1 MNTLAKI
8 GKTALTRASSGT
20 VSYITVEEV
29 KAMIQAVAS
38 KKRHQKRDAMFIKLL
53 YMTGLRVSE
62 AISITPRKLVSVN
75 GGWAVDIIGKR
86 KKRGLVAIPEHLVN
100 ELRAYAY
107 EKELKLDD
115 KIFPVTRSQAFRI
128 IQQAGEQA
136 GINKK
141 VYPHLLRHTAAV
153 ERLKRT
159 GNPKALQYHLG
170 HSSPVMTMRYLNTL
184 QQEEALKIQQDVDFR
199 DI

>member
-1 MNTLAKI
+1 MVKQLCEGSFRNGILYYGGRGESDDTSSRFKE
-8 GKTALTRASSGT
+8 KTS
-20 VSYITVEEV
+20 EED
-29 KAMIQAVAS
+29 II
-38 KKRHQKRDAMFIKLL
+38 FIKLL

-62 AISITPRKLVSVN
+62 AISVTPSKLVAIN

-86 KKRGLVAIPEHLVN
+86 KKRRLVAIPEHLVN

-107 EKELKLDD
+107 EKQLKLED
-115 KIFPVTRSQAFRI
+115 KFFPVTRSQAFRI
-128 IQQAGEQA
+128 VQKAGEQA

-159 GNPKALQYHLG
+159 GNPKSLQYHLG

-184 QQEEALKIQQDVDFR
+184 QQEEALKIQQEVEFK